1 MVGQVH
7 AGKGQ
12 AALRE
17 LSFRDLSAAF
27 AEGWADFRACPA
39 HGLFFGAIYAIAG
52 LVLSH
57 ALLIRGEAV
66 WLIPSV
72 AAFPLFAPF
81 AAVGLYEVSRRR
93 EAGLPV
99 TWRAVLG
106 ALRGRGDE
114 QLVLMGG
121 IIFVGLSFWIIVAHT
136 IFAVFMAGSGLGSE
150 SLEVFRTEAGMAMLL
165 VGGAIG
171 ALIAYAFYAV
181 TLFSLPMLVD
191 RDVDFISAIITSI
204 RALRAN
210 RLVLRVW
217 AFIIAVTLFLA
228 MLPLFLG
235 LLVLLPVL
243 GHATWHLYRRT
254 VETG

>member
-7 AGKGQ
+7 AANGQ
-12 AALRE
+12 SALRE
-17 LSFRDLSAAF
+17 LSLRDLRAAL
-27 AEGWADFRACPA
+27 AEGWADFRACSA
-39 HGLFFGAIYAIAG
+39 HGLFFGAIYVIAG
-52 LVLSH
+52 LALSH
-57 ALLIRGEAV
+57 ALLVRGEAV
-66 WLIPSV
+66 WLIPSA

-99 TWRAVLG
+99 TWGAVLG

-114 QLVLMGG
+114 QLILMGG
-121 IIFVGLSFWIIVAHT
+121 IIFVGLSFWIIIAHT
-136 IFAVFMAGSGLGSE
+136 IFAVFMAESGIGSE
-150 SLEVFRTEAGMAMLL
+150 SLEVFRTEAGIAMLL
-165 VGGAIG
+165 VGGAVG

-191 RDVDFISAIITSI
+191 RDVDFITAIITSM

-217 AFIIAVTLFLA
+217 AFVIAVTLFLA